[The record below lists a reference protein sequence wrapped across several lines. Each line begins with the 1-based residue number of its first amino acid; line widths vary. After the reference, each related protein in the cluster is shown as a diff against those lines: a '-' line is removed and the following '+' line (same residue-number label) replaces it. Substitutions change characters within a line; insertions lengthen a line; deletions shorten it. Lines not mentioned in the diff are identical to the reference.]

1 MTVRGAKLWLSIGW
15 MIALAPLVVILV
27 LRQLNDFYGSDA
39 KEVWSWFSQFVL
51 PALTLLGGAWAV
63 SASPNDQ
70 KPIDNPM
77 VFWIAGALSVFYIVL
92 LYVVIGKQPT
102 SSLAWQEQF
111 KQSALF
117 LGVFQGLVIGVL
129 GKFFIESGR

>member
-1 MTVRGAKLWLSIGW
+1 MTVRSAKLWLSVGW
-15 MIALAPLVVILV
+15 ACALAPLVIVLV
-27 LRQLNDFYGSDA
+27 LRQLDGFYGNDP

-51 PALTLLGGAWAV
+51 PALTLLGGAWTVA
-63 SASPNDQ
+63 ASPSDQ
-70 KPIDNPM
+70 KPVENTP
-77 VFWIAGALSVFYIVL
+77 VFWVAAALSVFYVAL
-92 LYVVIGKQPT
+92 LYVVIGKQPW

-117 LGVFQGLVIGVL
+117 LAIIQGVVIGVL

>member
-1 MTVRGAKLWLSIGW
+1 MTVQSAKLWLSVGW
-15 MIALAPLVVILV
+15 LAAMAPLVVVLI
-27 LRQLNDFYGSDA
+27 LRQLDGFYGSDA

-51 PALTLLGGAWAV
+51 PALTLLAGAWTVA
-63 SASPNDQ
+63 AAPTDQ
-70 KPIDNPM
+70 KQIDNTI
-77 VFWIAGALSVFYIVL
+77 VFWIAVSMSIFYIVL

-102 SSLAWQEQF
+102 SSVPWQEQF

-117 LGVFQGLVIGVL
+117 LGIIQGLVIGVL